1 MTDDEVAQDGAD
13 QRSAHWIARMV
24 GVCLAGM
31 AVLGLLA
38 YGLWIALDLGN
49 VEMSLE
55 HVETLIRSW
64 GMWGAVGS
72 IVIMILHSFVPLPA
86 EIIAMANGMVFGGF
100 WGIVLTWTG
109 AMLGAIISFALARW
123 LGQPLVRRLVPAR
136 QWDALQS
143 WEADQGAAALLVA
156 RLIPVISFNL
166 INYAAGLAGVKWP
179 VLPVDH
185 GGRHPAPDH
194 PQRAARP
201 TAGRRP
207 ALGLGRG
214 RPGPGRP
221 VVRHPPLPTP
231 GGVMAR
237 IEPQRHRGFGASGA
251 VFPSTQTHRLSPLI
265 PNRHSRESGNPVIL
279 FRTTTRL

>member
-1 MTDDEVAQDGAD
+1 MTEDEVAQDGAD

-24 GVCLAGM
+24 GFCLAAM
-31 AVLGLLA
+31 VVLGLLA

-55 HVETLIRSW
+55 HIETLIRSW
-64 GMWGAVGS
+64 GMWSAVGS

-109 AMLGAIISFALARW
+109 AMLGAIISYALARW

-179 VLPVDH
+179 VFLWTTAVGILPLTILSVLLGQQLVD
-185 GGRHPAPDH
+185 APLWVWAVVALALVALWLGTRRFRR
-194 PQRAARP
+194 RAA
-201 TAGRRP
+201 
-207 ALGLGRG
+207 
-214 RPGPGRP
+214 
-221 VVRHPPLPTP
+221 
-231 GGVMAR
+231 
-237 IEPQRHRGFGASGA
+237 
-251 VFPSTQTHRLSPLI
+251 
-265 PNRHSRESGNPVIL
+265 
-279 FRTTTRL
+279 